1 MVYEVL
7 KLAQFPNY
15 TVLIFLFTD
24 VDTPVLKQVKEQLI
38 SGNKDYDFCF
48 LNPQHIISLEHLY
61 SSIHKAVLN
70 YEFGNMRAKTLNT
83 EIIFNLSPINNI
95 MDALKRF
102 GVDEACPNLITIK
115 VLPTS
120 ECNEIAYKELN
131 NRLLKILN
139 TDASH
144 NPKLNNEIIFDS
156 LVDVKKLKKVY
167 KLNDAKFSKDESGLQ
182 GELTRLAIG
191 ACQLRGC

>member
-1 MVYEVL
+1 MAYGKL
-7 KLAQFPNY
+7 NLAQFPNY

-24 VDTPVLKQVKEQLI
+24 VDSPILKQVKEQLI

-48 LNPQHIISLEHLY
+48 LNTQHIVSLEHLY
-61 SSIHKAVLN
+61 NSIHKAILN

-102 GVDEACPNLITIK
+102 GVDETCPNLITIK

-120 ECNEIAYKELN
+120 ECNEMECKELN
-131 NRLLKILN
+131 THLLKILSI
-139 TDASH
+139 DDSH
-144 NPKLNNEIIFDS
+144 NPKLNDELIFDS
-156 LVDVKKLKKVY
+156 LVDLKKLKKVY
-167 KLNDAKFSKDESGLQ
+167 KLNDANFSQDESNLQ
-182 GELTRLAIG
+182 GELTRLTIG

>member
-1 MVYEVL
+1 MAYEKL

-24 VDTPVLKQVKEQLI
+24 VGSPILKQVKEQLI
-38 SGNKDYDFCF
+38 SSNKDYDFCF
-48 LNPQHIISLEHLY
+48 LNTQHIISLEHLY
-61 SSIHKAVLN
+61 NSIHKAILN

-102 GVDEACPNLITIK
+102 GVDETCPNLITIK
-115 VLPTS
+115 VLPTL
-120 ECNEIAYKELN
+120 ECNEIACNELN
-131 NRLLKILN
+131 THLLKILSI
-139 TDASH
+139 DDSH
-144 NPKLNNEIIFDS
+144 NPTLNDELIFNS
-156 LVDVKKLKKVY
+156 LVDLKKLKKVY
-167 KLNDAKFSKDESGLQ
+167 KLNDAKFSDESNLQ
-182 GELTRLAIG
+182 GELTRLTIG

>member
-1 MVYEVL
+1 MAYEKL
-7 KLAQFPNY
+7 KLAQFPHY
-15 TVLIFLFTD
+15 TVLLFLFTD
-24 VDTPVLKQVKEQLI
+24 VDSPVLKQVKEQLI

-48 LNPQHIISLEHLY
+48 LNTQHIISLEQLY
-61 SSIHKAVLN
+61 NSIHKAILN

-102 GVDEACPNLITIK
+102 GVDEACPNLITVK

-120 ECNEIAYKELN
+120 ECNEVACKELN
-131 NRLLKILN
+131 THLMNILSI
-139 TDASH
+139 DDSH
-144 NPKLNNEIIFDS
+144 NSTLNDELIFNS
-156 LVDVKKLKKVY
+156 LVDLKKLKKVY
-167 KLNDAKFSKDESGLQ
+167 KLNDAKLSEDKSNLQ
-182 GELTRLAIG
+182 GELTRLTIG

>member
-1 MVYEVL
+1 MAYEKL

-15 TVLIFLFTD
+15 SVLIFLFTD
-24 VDTPVLKQVKEQLI
+24 VDSSVLEQVKDQLI

-48 LNPQHIISLEHLY
+48 LNTQHIVSLEHLY
-61 SSIHKAVLN
+61 NSIHKAILN
-70 YEFGNMRAKTLNT
+70 HEFGNMRAKTLNT

-102 GVDEACPNLITIK
+102 GVDETCPNLITIK

-120 ECNEIAYKELN
+120 ECNEMECKELN
-131 NRLLKILN
+131 THLLKILSI
-139 TDASH
+139 DDSH
-144 NPKLNNEIIFDS
+144 NPKLNDELIFDS
-156 LVDVKKLKKVY
+156 LVDLKKLKKVY
-167 KLNDAKFSKDESGLQ
+167 KLNDAKFSNESNLQ
-182 GELTRLAIG
+182 GELTRLTIG

>member
-1 MVYEVL
+1 MAYEKL

-15 TVLIFLFTD
+15 SVLIFLFTD
-24 VDTPVLKQVKEQLI
+24 VDSSVLEQVKDQLI

-48 LNPQHIISLEHLY
+48 LNTQHIVSLEHLY
-61 SSIHKAVLN
+61 NSIHKAILN
-70 YEFGNMRAKTLNT
+70 HEFGNMRAKTLNT

-102 GVDEACPNLITIK
+102 GVDETCPNLITIK

-120 ECNEIAYKELN
+120 ECNEMECKELN
-131 NRLLKILN
+131 THLLKILSI
-139 TDASH
+139 DDSH
-144 NPKLNNEIIFDS
+144 NPTLNDELIFDS
-156 LVDVKKLKKVY
+156 LVDLKKLKKVY
-167 KLNDAKFSKDESGLQ
+167 KLNDANFSQDESNLQ
-182 GELTRLAIG
+182 GELTRLTIG

>member
-1 MVYEVL
+1 MTYEEIRL
-7 KLAQFPNY
+7 PQFPNY
-15 TVLIFLFTD
+15 TILIFLFTGI
-24 VDTPVLKQVKEQLI
+24 DTPVLKKVKEQLI

-48 LNPQHIISLEHLY
+48 LNTQHIISLEHLY
-61 SSIHKAVLN
+61 NSIHKAILN
-70 YEFGNMRAKTLNT
+70 YEFGNMKAKTLNT

-115 VLPTS
+115 ALPTP
-120 ECNEIAYKELN
+120 ECNEIAFKDLN
-131 NRLLKILN
+131 EHLLKILS
-139 TDASH
+139 TDPSH

-156 LVDVKKLKKVY
+156 LVDLKKLKKVY
-167 KLNDAKFSKDESGLQ
+167 KLNDAKFSKDESNLQ